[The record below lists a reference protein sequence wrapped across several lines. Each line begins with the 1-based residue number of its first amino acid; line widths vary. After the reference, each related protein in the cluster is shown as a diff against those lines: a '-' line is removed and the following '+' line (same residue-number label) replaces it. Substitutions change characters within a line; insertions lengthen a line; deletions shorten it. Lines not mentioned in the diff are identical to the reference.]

1 MDKNDIADILL
12 RLRKAED
19 ELKAQDLTQE
29 MKDYMEAN
37 DELVSQLQ
45 AYIDYLLLD
54 DQSGVERRYMISS
67 ILFLFTGIFIGITIW
82 LYNI

>member
-54 DQSGVERRYMISS
+54 D
-67 ILFLFTGIFIGITIW
+67 
-82 LYNI
+82 

>member
-12 RLRKAED
+12 RLRRAED

-29 MKDYMEAN
+29 MRDYMEAN

-45 AYIDYLLLD
+45 AYIDYLLQD
-54 DQSGVERRYMISS
+54 D
-67 ILFLFTGIFIGITIW
+67 
-82 LYNI
+82 